1 MSQSLSNQTTLFG
14 KTFDL
19 PSIFAFIG
27 AAGSGKSYLLQYL
40 IQEISQQGI
49 FKFGWCFTRTNF
61 SNAYAYMG
69 KNVTVGYSESILK
82 SYLSVL
88 AKMRKTLNMNMPPS
102 FIIFDD
108 LIGSLVNSQNNQTFM
123 RLITTFRHYNCSIF
137 IAAQYARG
145 MINPTLREQIR
156 YVFCTDSGLENTNN
170 LFKSFGNRFFENKTE
185 MADVLTRLNAELQSH
200 SQIIGR
206 SKHYNERSHKFLVM
220 DTSKSNIST
229 GCFVIEAPKFKPVQL
244 ISD

>member
-1 MSQSLSNQTTLFG
+1 MSKSLSNQTTLFG

-40 IQEISQQGI
+40 IQEIAHHGI

-69 KNVTVGYSESILK
+69 QNITVGYSESILK
-82 SYLSVL
+82 SYLGVL
-88 AKMRKTLNMNMPPS
+88 ANMRKNLNMDMPPN

-108 LIGSLVNSQNNQTFM
+108 LIGSLISSQNSQTFM
-123 RLITTFRHYNCSIF
+123 RLITTFRHYNCSVF

-145 MINPTLREQIR
+145 LINPTLREQIR

-170 LFKSFGNRFFENKTE
+170 LFKSFGNRFFKNKTE
-185 MADVLTRLNAELQSH
+185 MAEILTSLNAESMSSH
-200 SQIIGR
+200 GR
-206 SKHYNERSHKFLVM
+206 AKHYNERSHKFLVM
-220 DTSKSNIST
+220 DTSKSNINT
-229 GCFVIEAPKFKPVQL
+229 GCFVVEAPIFKPVQL
-244 ISD
+244 IGD